1 MTDGTISPSRQP
13 EVRRLPFARRFGK
26 QLYFQA
32 FVLLGLAF
40 LLVFS
45 YVPMFGIIIAFKDY
59 SITDGIAGMFTSG
72 WVGLANFSEFIHSY
86 NFGLLIRNTL
96 AISLLKLVFSF
107 PIPILFAVMLN
118 ETRHMMF
125 KKFVQTVSYFP
136 HFISWVVIS
145 GMAYAFFSTNTGMVN
160 HLLMSMHI
168 IDKPWEVLTDPDAFW
183 GLAVVSAIWKESGWW
198 TIIFLAAIAGID
210 PSLYEAAE
218 MDGASRLQRIA
229 HVTLPGIKGAVIVVL
244 ILSLGNILGGG
255 LVGSNFEQAFLLGNP
270 LNSDKSQIIQTY
282 SFTVGLAQG
291 RFAFATA
298 IDLMQSIIS
307 LTLILTSNAIAKRT
321 SGSSLF

>member
-13 EVRRLPFARRFGK
+13 EARRLPFARRFGK

-145 GMAYAFFSTNTGMVN
+145 GMAYAFFSTNTGMIN